1 MSANN
6 FNLISAKT
14 MSGNMN
20 PNASQFSPSA
30 LAMVKHGD
38 AAKPSDLEDC
48 PRDLIVHESIKQLV
62 QEVQKLNLR
71 ATKLEDE
78 NGHLKQ
84 ENSDVKRE
92 LGSLKKAFASGSTA
106 PAVVADLTGYAAS
119 DCSSPGMPI
128 HPIGVRATDL
138 SRRCGCHRQ

>member
-1 MSANN
+1 MSAKN

-30 LAMVKHGD
+30 LAMVKHDG
-38 AAKPSDLEDC
+38 AEKSSDLEDG
-48 PRDLIVHESIKQLV
+48 PRELIVHESIKQLI
-62 QEVQKLNLR
+62 QEVQELKIR
-71 ATKLEDE
+71 ATNLEEE

-84 ENSDVKRE
+84 ENCDFKRE
-92 LGSLKKAFASGSTA
+92 LSSLKKASASGSAA

-119 DCSSPGMPI
+119 ECSSTGIPK

-138 SRRCGCHRQ
+138 SCRCRRQWQ